1 MTQHGTTTCMA
12 TTYMEPKSI
21 SKKEKYEVDAKSVE
35 HHVWLVFKFV
45 K

>member
-12 TTYMEPKSI
+12 TTYMEQSI
-21 SKKEKYEVDAKSVE
+21 SKKEKYKVDAKSFE